1 MRTCLSLR
9 CMMLTA
15 HWLCSH
21 HTVPHSIRLT
31 QSPLESSPSLQFEND
46 GALQKSRE
54 ITRLRDHEMP
64 GQATA
69 RQLRAAALSVR
80 VIYLSVSTVPC
91 CVHLVFPLTRSTNQ
105 CYDTALKVN
114 SSATEYE
121 QTPNSLYNKHQ
132 IVIKRFPLSNKC
144 MYRYVGHVVSAI

>member
-80 VIYLSVSTVPC
+80 VIYQPASTAPLC
-91 CVHLVFPLTRSTNQ
+91 RVFPLTRSTKQ
-105 CYDTALKVN
+105 CYDASLKVI
-114 SSATEYE
+114 SSSKEYK
-121 QTPNSLYNKHQ
+121 QTPNSLCNNKHQ
-132 IVIKRFPLSNKC
+132 IILHRTPLSNIIIYSTLKQF
-144 MYRYVGHVVSAI
+144 